1 MTTNFIQNYDI
12 DHHSIQIL
20 KYICLML
27 LRIISILLIS
37 VMMYKP
43 ILCTWTVVD
52 FAMNRDYIA
61 AYLCENQDQPE
72 LECQGK
78 CFLMTKL
85 KNQMNDSQEHKAKQL
100 TQLSKIEVM
109 SLHAASKFAFGNSGF
124 ISLISPDDPNT
135 STGYLAGIFHPPIV

>member
-1 MTTNFIQNYDI
+1 MP
-12 DHHSIQIL
+12 
-20 KYICLML
+20 
-27 LRIISILLIS
+27 LRLISILLIS

-61 AYLCENQDQPE
+61 AYLCENQNRPE

-85 KNQMNDSQEHKAKQL
+85 RKQMNDSQEHKAKQL

-109 SLHAASKFAFGNSGF
+109 NLHEISKFAFSNSGF
-124 ISLISPDDPNT
+124 ISIVAPVNPDTN
-135 STGYLAGIFHPPIV
+135 TGYLAGIFHPPIV

>member
-1 MTTNFIQNYDI
+1 MP
-12 DHHSIQIL
+12 
-20 KYICLML
+20 
-27 LRIISILLIS
+27 LRLTAILLIS

-61 AYLCENQDQPE
+61 SYLCENQNRPE

-85 KNQMNDSQEHKAKQL
+85 RKQMNDTREHKAKQL
-100 TQLSKIEVM
+100 TQLSKIDVM
-109 SLHAASKFAFGNSGF
+109 NIHESTKFDFFNSNF
-124 ISLISPDDPNT
+124 IALRGDT
-135 STGYLAGIFHPPIV
+135 SHNVIDGYLAGIFHPPIV